1 MKKIVLTT
9 LLLALLALLAACG
22 GQPAGEE
29 AAAEEPIAE
38 EEALEAQPGGWEG
51 DSIVYESPFG
61 WSITMPASWEGR
73 YVVAEEGNSEI
84 ICAASSHD
92 GENQGALFTIMRLD
106 AADADELAEM
116 IPVTPLAELEDGTRF
131 VAVFPSDVQFNPEF
145 AEDYNDLS
153 KDVENILG
161 TFTLTGGLTAAEET
175 PVNTLVLADGN
186 SFTGAEPGL
195 VQNNEDG
202 TYCYETILPQEEEE
216 DWIIT
221 NQKIISPV
229 GDVSGEAL
237 AWESVRRAF
246 GDELTNWGC
255 ASNEELSAKMTYP
268 VYEFSFLTGSN
279 EDTNL
284 LDGIAVE
291 TEGYVFLYTVTRDA
305 DAEDTGVGFIRD
317 MYEALSLETAD

>member
-22 GQPAGEE
+22 GQPAEE
-29 AAAEEPIAE
+29 ETAAEPIAE

-116 IPVTPLAELEDGTRF
+116 IPVTPLAELEDGTRY

-161 TFTLTGGLTAAEET
+161 TFTLTGEAMAAAEEI

-202 TYCYETILPQEEEE
+202 TYCYETILPQEEEA

-221 NQKIISPV
+221 NQKIITPA

-237 AWESVRRAF
+237 AWESVRSAF

-255 ASNEELSAKMTYP
+255 ASSEELSSKMTYP
-268 VYEFSFLTGSN
+268 VYEFSFLTGSD